1 MQLQSGESFVI
12 VRQLKD
18 PQDTGTYYVRAYI
31 RKSLDD
37 TLLDT
42 IDLTDA
48 GSQRFKKTWQVASDP
63 SGLGMYVDITTRVFT
78 DSGYT
83 TESDVYQKENY
94 EYLIAQRYNPVY
106 GGGGGGSSIDYKKV
120 RQIVKEEI
128 DKIPQVEIPKQKEID
143 LKPVLEAIDG
153 IEVSPIVKTEKIE
166 LGGIIRLI
174 EGVRMAIES
183 LPKPKDPEKVD
194 FSGIYSEI
202 NKIEKRLNVLWEE
215 NKNISE
221 ESKKRIQDTVD
232 NLLNNIKDKTFIAL
246 NSVEEKP
253 KNEKPWRKFY

>member
-174 EGVRMAIES
+174 EGVRMKIEA
-183 LPKPKDPEKVD
+183 LPKPKDPERVD
-194 FSGIYSEI
+194 FSGI
-202 NKIEKRLNVLWEE
+202 NKKLEE
-215 NKNISE
+215 LSDLVSGK
-221 ESKKRIQDTVD
+221 T
-232 NLLNNIKDKTFIAL
+232 DKTQKEIAKDFKSGL
-246 NSVEEKP
+246 DGILKEMKKYTFVMARIEPPKEE